1 MGALLS
7 KGEGK
12 EPQERV
18 ADGTPPFSSDDSPAF
33 AQLGFEHIVKRIAAA
48 ACRPVQPIF
57 CVEDDFVGF
66 RRPVLVSAHGGAE
79 QHVDT
84 FQVGIRDANR
94 VAEDDDRVRLFIL
107 EIVGPD
113 FPGGH

>member
-1 MGALLS
+1 MLS

-18 ADGTPPFSSDDSPAF
+18 ADGTPPFGSDDSPALTK
-33 AQLGFEHIVKRIAAA
+33 LGFEDIVKRIAAA

-57 CVEDDFVGF
+57 CVEDDFMGF
-66 RRPVLVSAHGGAE
+66 RRPVLVPAHGAAE

-94 VAEDDDRVRLFIL
+94 VAEDDYWVRLFIL
-107 EIVGPD
+107 E
-113 FPGGH
+113 